1 MIKTGKIF
9 LFIMASVLLLFSQNV
24 KVSNDKANAAD
35 FQLSNPGIELRR
47 LQICENCSEPL
58 VVTSIAP
65 GAAVRCPKCQRVQRR
80 LPDSELIVKVYQ
92 ICPSCSQRLDVSN
105 LQPMEAFR
113 CGACNFEQRVLP
125 EAVFNP
131 PSNSGKGRIPAEKT
145 IKPSARLLPTK
156 KEVIPE
162 AIVPGL
168 NAPEGALQEDYDI
181 EIEDFTPNKEQNI
194 NNKELSD
201 TTIEEET
208 ESSTPTT
215 NGSYLN
221 LPEMDN
227 DIEGNI
233 SILVNGEKI
242 YESSIMR
249 RILNKFEN
257 NRTVNNKQLSIKDKA
272 KLYSKFRKEAEDEL
286 INELLIIQEAKRCGI
301 SKATTSD
308 SDYTTILSS
317 YKKQLSEIKPQKIA
331 IPSTA
336 ELVKYYKSNI
346 KNYSFPDQLVLDSI
360 VIYNDRKN
368 RRDTRN
374 SNIIAKEV
382 KERLD
387 KGVDF
392 TLLASRYSEGA
403 FHNDGGRIRKVDSEL
418 IPSNF
423 LIKPLRNKQSSLQS
437 GDMFGPIELP
447 TCKLF
452 VQISEVKYGK
462 TMPFK
467 TVKDKVEKA
476 VTAHSIET
484 AFNQWLS
491 SVKKAAVIEYKK

>member
-1 MIKTGKIF
+1 MSKTSKIF
-9 LFIMASVLLLFSQNV
+9 LFIVASVLFFSQNV
-24 KVSNDKANAAD
+24 ITLSPAANAAD

-105 LQPMEAFR
+105 LEPMEAFR

-125 EAVFNP
+125 EAVYNP
-131 PSNSGKGRIPAEKT
+131 PSNSGKGKIPAKK
-145 IKPSARLLPTK
+145 IINPSARLLPKK
-156 KEVIPE
+156 KEEIPE

-168 NAPEGALQEDYDI
+168 NAPEGAMQEDYDI
-181 EIEDFTPNKEQNI
+181 EIEDFTPGKKPAKNKIKPRDTGTQRKPE
-194 NNKELSD
+194 SD
-201 TTIEEET
+201 TPDT
-208 ESSTPTT
+208 S
-215 NGSYLN
+215 GSYLN

-227 DIEGNI
+227 DIEGNV
-233 SILVNGEKI
+233 SILVNGEAI

-249 RILNKFEN
+249 RILDKFEN
-257 NRTVNNKQLSIKDKA
+257 NQTKNNQQLSIKDKA
-272 KLYSKFRKEAEDEL
+272 KFYSKFRKDAENEL
-286 INELLIIQEAKRCGI
+286 INELLIMQEAKRCGI
-301 SKATTSD
+301 PDTTTPN
-308 SDYTTILSS
+308 SDYTTTLSS
-317 YKKQLSEIKPQKIA
+317 YKKQLLETKHQKTN

-336 ELVKYYKSNI
+336 ELVKYYKNNI
-346 KNYSFPDQLVLDSI
+346 KDYSYPDQLVLDSI
-360 VIYNDRKN
+360 VIYNDRTR
-368 RRDTRN
+368 RRDNRN
-374 SNIIAKEV
+374 SNIISSEV

-403 FHNDGGRIRKVDSEL
+403 FHNEGGRIRKVDSEL

-423 LIKPLRNKQSSLQS
+423 LIKPLRNKKSSLQS

-452 VQISEVKYGK
+452 VQVSKVKYGK
-462 TMPFK
+462 TIPFN

-484 AFNQWLS
+484 AFNQWLINIR
-491 SVKKAAVIEYKK
+491 KAAVIEYKK